1 MSDKPDKTENKG
13 ENNENR
19 PSEIR
24 RFPLLPLR
32 EVIIFPHMVVPLF
45 VGREKSISALEEAAH
60 QGNELFLATQKDPS
74 VLNPD
79 REDIYEVGTIVNIV
93 QMLRLP
99 DNTIKVLIEGKQRAK
114 IVDFVSS
121 DKGYTVSVEKMLD
134 SIGDPV
140 NLEATIRSVKTVFE
154 QYVKLNKRI
163 PPELLM
169 SISSISDPS
178 RLADV
183 IVAHL
188 MMKIPEKQEILESTV
203 LEKRYQLLLEKIQ
216 AEIEIINVE
225 RRIRTRVKTQMEKSQ
240 KEYYLNEQM
249 NAIQKELGNK
259 DDKSEI
265 MEMEEKVESKK
276 MSAEAKEKVLKE
288 IKKLKSMS
296 PMSAESAVVRN
307 YIDWMLGLPWQD
319 YSTDNYD
326 VVRAKEVLERD
337 HYGLSDVKDRI
348 VEYLAVKSLLKTE
361 SKGTILCL
369 IGPPGVGKTS
379 IARSLADSMGRNF
392 VRISLGGIRDEA
404 EIRGHRRTYVGALPG
419 KVIQALRKVGKGNP
433 VLLFDEIDKMGS
445 DFRGDP
451 ASAMLE
457 VLDPEQNKH
466 FNDHYLEVDY
476 DLSKVIFIMT
486 ANDIS
491 GIPIPLKD
499 RMEIIHIAGYTPGE
513 KLQIA
518 KRYLVNK
525 ATEGNGLKEYPLKF
539 NDSSILTIIRNYTKE
554 AGVRELERLINTVAR
569 KIATD
574 IVTKKTPP
582 GKKFSIADKS
592 VNKYLGPIKF
602 DHTDLESGLQI
613 GLANGLAWTSVGGEI
628 LNIEVVTVPGNGKFQ
643 ITGKLGEVMQESV
656 KAALSYVRSI
666 GPSLGVDHDWYNKN
680 DIHVHIPEGATPKD
694 GPSAGITLATAITSA
709 VANIPVRQD
718 VAMTGEITLRG
729 RVLPIGGLKEKIL
742 AAKYAGIKTVIIPDK
757 NQKDLFQIAAEIKEN
772 IEVCPVNTVEQVLK
786 IALRPSRPE
795 EFMKATA
802 LKVIKGVELAA
813 DLEHNNG
820 NNGKS
825 GKNGK
830 NGHKSKDD
838 HDENSINH
846 QKEIAKFEKNR
857 ERGGGGEKE
866 KDEKNDVPNVAN
878 QASSS

>member
-1 MSDKPDKTENKG
+1 MTDRPDKSEVKF
-13 ENNENR
+13 EKEKKDENR
-19 PSEIR
+19 QL
-24 RFPLLPLR
+24 PLLPLR

-45 VGREKSISALEEAAH
+45 VGREKSIVALEEAAH
-60 QGNELFLATQKDPS
+60 HGNELFLVTQRDAS

-79 REDIYEVGTIVNIV
+79 REDIYDIGTVVNIV

-99 DNTIKVLIEGKQRAK
+99 DNTIKVLIEGKYRARIK
-114 IVDFVSS
+114 EFVNTE
-121 DKGYTVSVEKMLD
+121 KGYAASVERLADMVND
-134 SIGDPV
+134 QV
-140 NLEATIRSVKTVFE
+140 NLEATTRSVRTVFE

-169 SISSISDPS
+169 NISSITDPG

-188 MMKIPEKQEILESTV
+188 MMKIPEKQEILEANN
-203 LEKRYQLLLEKIQ
+203 LDRRYQLLLEKIQ

-249 NAIQKELGNK
+249 NAIQKELGNR

-265 MEMEEKVESKK
+265 MEMEEKLENKK
-276 MSAEAKEKVLKE
+276 LSPEAKEKVLKE
-288 IKKLKSMS
+288 VKKLKSMS

-307 YIDWMLGLPWQD
+307 YIDWMLGLPWAD
-319 YSTDNYD
+319 FSADNYD
-326 VVRAKEVLERD
+326 VKRAKEVLERD

-348 VEYLAVKSLLKTE
+348 VEYLAVKSLLKVE
-361 SKGTILCL
+361 GKGTILCL

-379 IARSLADSMGRNF
+379 IARSLADSMNRNF

-476 DLSKVIFIMT
+476 DLSKVVFVMT
-486 ANDIS
+486 ANDIG

-518 KRYLVNK
+518 KRYLTAK
-525 ATEGNGLKEYPLKF
+525 AIEGNGLSEYNLKI
-539 NDSSILTIIRNYTKE
+539 NDTAILKIIRSYTKE

-569 KIATD
+569 KVATD
-574 IVTKKTPP
+574 VVTKKTPP
-582 GKKFSIADKS
+582 GKKFIVTEKTVS
-592 VNKYLGPIKF
+592 KYLGPSKF
-602 DHTDLESGLQI
+602 DHTDVESGAQV
-613 GLANGLAWTSVGGEI
+613 GLANGLAWTSVGGEV
-628 LNIEVVTVPGNGKFQ
+628 LNIEVVTIPGTGKFQ
-643 ITGKLGEVMQESV
+643 LTGKLGEVMQESV

-666 GPSLGVDHDWYNKN
+666 GLYLGVDHDWYNKN

-742 AAKYAGIKTVIIPDK
+742 AAKYAGITTVIIPEK
-757 NQKDLFQIAAEIKEN
+757 NRKDLHQIEKEILDG
-772 IEVCPVNTVEQVLK
+772 IEICSVQSADQVLK
-786 IALRPSRPE
+786 LALKMAHPE
-795 EFMKATA
+795 DFMKSAPTS
-802 LKVIKGVELAA
+802 LKVVNSNDESESSKENELPPKGRNDSE
-813 DLEHNNG
+813 NPNR
-820 NNGKS
+820 GK
-825 GKNGK
+825 
-830 NGHKSKDD
+830 
-838 HDENSINH
+838 
-846 QKEIAKFEKNR
+846 
-857 ERGGGGEKE
+857 
-866 KDEKNDVPNVAN
+866 VAM
-878 QASSS
+878 